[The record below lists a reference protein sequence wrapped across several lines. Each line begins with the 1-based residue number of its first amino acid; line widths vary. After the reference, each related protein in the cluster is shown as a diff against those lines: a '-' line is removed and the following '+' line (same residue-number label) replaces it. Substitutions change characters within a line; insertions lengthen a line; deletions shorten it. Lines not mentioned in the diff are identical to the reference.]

1 MYEAK
6 KSIEFVPNQANSIDF
21 WEKRIEKE
29 SEGGSA
35 EKSWKEKVFLG
46 LISKHPSA
54 ACDVY
59 NYTTTNKKW
68 GHYLKRKAPL
78 LLSFPI
84 STSLFQ
90 NPHLEKAPFY

>member
-6 KSIEFVPNQANSIDF
+6 KSTEFVPNQANSIDF

-35 EKSWKEKVFLG
+35 EKSWKEKIFLG

-59 NYTTTNKKW
+59 NYINVKKM
-68 GHYLKRKAPL
+68 RPL
-78 LLSFPI
+78 FEKKKPPSPSLLPLYNF
-84 STSLFQ
+84 SLSES
-90 NPHLEKAPFY
+90 PS